1 MQFLKVAMEHAQQ
14 VVTGKV
20 DVQLLKGNT
29 IMRGRSVATIGGDER
44 QNPPIV
50 QPAPREQVVA
60 GLALQQGAGLH
71 GRRGWLQPRRAP
83 PPPRHAAFDD
93 RGYLGD

>member
-1 MQFLKVAMEHAQQ
+1 MQFLKVAMEHAQE

-50 QPAPREQVVA
+50 KRAHAP
-60 GLALQQGAGLH
+60 
-71 GRRGWLQPRRAP
+71 
-83 PPPRHAAFDD
+83 
-93 RGYLGD
+93 